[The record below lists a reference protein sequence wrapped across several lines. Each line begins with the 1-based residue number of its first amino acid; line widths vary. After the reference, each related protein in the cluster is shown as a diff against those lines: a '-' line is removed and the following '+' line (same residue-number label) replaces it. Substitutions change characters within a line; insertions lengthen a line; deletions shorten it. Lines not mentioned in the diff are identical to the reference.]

1 MKSEGLTKIDTINN
15 YFFRVPQE
23 YLFNT
28 RIRGLPHI
36 TCHSVNCT
44 SETELFLGIDLSS
57 GFDLEVSSN
66 ESKQVKTVDLCQAAY
81 VVSIQINVVVTSLIC
96 ASYLPHFA

>member
-28 RIRGLPHI
+28 RIRGLPPG
-36 TCHSVNCT
+36 TCHHVNCT
-44 SETELFLGIDLSS
+44 SRTELLFDIDLSS

-66 ESKQVKTVDLCQAAY
+66 DSKQDIRPETVARRL
-81 VVSIQINVVVTSLIC
+81 V
-96 ASYLPHFA
+96 